1 MAQYSPIYYAIQ
13 RCIQDKHRHKQMMQT
28 TLYIIADGNVLFDI
42 EKEDAKYHYSKVLQE
57 LFSSPLHNF
66 MYNYDND
73 YDLNK
78 HKILM
83 KPNLEILEE
92 DNWWLDLNDLNIFN
106 LTDLEEH
113 LYDFF
118 FVEIMTKMYYMQEK
132 YSKDIQVKKLQELI
146 KNYYTD
152 SYYNINYYYYSNKVN
167 IYINKIALLLNIE
180 LGSYPSQEQMD
191 EWTPKLT
198 D

>member
-1 MAQYSPIYYAIQ
+1 
-13 RCIQDKHRHKQMMQT
+13 MMQT

-66 MYNYDND
+66 MYSYDND

-106 LTDLEEH
+106 LTNLEEH

-118 FVEIMTKMYYMQEK
+118 FVEI
-132 YSKDIQVKKLQELI
+132 
-146 KNYYTD
+146 
-152 SYYNINYYYYSNKVN
+152 
-167 IYINKIALLLNIE
+167 
-180 LGSYPSQEQMD
+180 
-191 EWTPKLT
+191 
-198 D
+198 